1 MHLNKIYFSLLSFTL
16 VTGCKS
22 EKKTSSENI
31 HQDTITTNTSTGI
44 AKDADS
50 QKQITKLPVIDT
62 TTVLH
67 AFKNA
72 TITKQFGE
80 DVNYNIKDELSGSI
94 FDSER
99 PILIGDLNG
108 DQLDDAI
115 MPFTI
120 EGRDGGNN
128 WDAHYA
134 IFINKNGKLNY
145 QYSFNRGADLAETQ
159 TFFKSIE
166 NGVVKGVV
174 EPGFHYADGESTPVS
189 FRYKN
194 NTLSEVPATSKTK

>member
-1 MHLNKIYFSLLSFTL
+1 MHFKKIYFSLLGFSA
-16 VTGCKS
+16 VISCKP
-22 EKKTSSENI
+22 EKKSVAETKP
-31 HQDTITTNTSTGI
+31 QDTIRVVPGI
-44 AKDADS
+44 KKVSDS
-50 QKQITKLPVIDT
+50 LTKEKRVEPIDT
-62 TTVLH
+62 TAVLH

-72 TITKQFGE
+72 TKTKQFGE
-80 DVNYNIKDELSGSI
+80 DVYYDIKDELSGSI

-134 IFINKNGKLNY
+134 IFINKGGKLSY

-174 EPGFHYADGESTPVS
+174 EPGFHYPDGESTPVS
-189 FRYKN
+189 FIYKN
-194 NTLSEVPATSKTK
+194 NRLSEVLATSKAK